1 LSTTKTTFLV
11 TNTKSENG
19 LNFEYRNQDKYRRKN
34 RSTIIFAV
42 GLILLGRQ
50 LEQKTAQK
58 VCVTMS
64 FLLFTLKNKKC

>member
-1 LSTTKTTFLV
+1 MALTLNTETKINIGGRIEALSF
-11 TNTKSENG
+11 S
-19 LNFEYRNQDKYRRKN
+19 
-34 RSTIIFAV
+34 AV